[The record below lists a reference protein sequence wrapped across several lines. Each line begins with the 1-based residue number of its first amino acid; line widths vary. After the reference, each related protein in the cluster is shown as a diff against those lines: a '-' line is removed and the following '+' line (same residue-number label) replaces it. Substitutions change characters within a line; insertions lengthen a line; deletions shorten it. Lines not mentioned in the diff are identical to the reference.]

1 LKPDRFCT
9 NQKDTLGFL
18 PRRCHSLH
26 QQLLFPSLA
35 GDGAKRKDADMT
47 DPDTKTPTDE
57 KNQPDVKIY
66 SLSTCSHCKAT
77 KKFLGECTIKYEF
90 IDVDLL
96 EGDERKAI
104 IEDVKKFNPRCSFP
118 TVIIGEK
125 VIVGY
130 KEKEIKEAL
139 GLE

>member
-1 LKPDRFCT
+1 LPCRTVRYPAGGASGKG
-9 NQKDTLGFL
+9 KGMSDTDSNVSGE
-18 PRRCHSLH
+18 
-26 QQLLFPSLA
+26 
-35 GDGAKRKDADMT
+35 GNT
-47 DPDTKTPTDE
+47 
-57 KNQPDVKIY
+57 QPDVKIY

>member
-1 LKPDRFCT
+1 MS
-9 NQKDTLGFL
+9 DTSSNG
-18 PRRCHSLH
+18 PEE
-26 QQLLFPSLA
+26 
-35 GDGAKRKDADMT
+35 G
-47 DPDTKTPTDE
+47 KT
-57 KNQPDVKIY
+57 QPDVKIY
-66 SLSTCSHCKAT
+66 SLSTCSHCRAA

-90 IDVDLL
+90 VDVDML
-96 EGDERKAI
+96 EGDERRAI

-118 TVIIGEK
+118 TVIIGGK